1 MDVTTPKEKLVFPE
15 TKTDLRESLPGK
27 FLSKSKP
34 ELFVDKANPNESIY
48 HQIDLDFLTERKT
61 IKI

>member
-15 TKTDLRESLPGK
+15 TKIDLRESLPGK

-34 ELFVDKANPNESIY
+34 ELFVDKANP
-48 HQIDLDFLTERKT
+48 K
-61 IKI
+61 